1 MLEANQTVYY
11 TSGPYVQEA
20 TFIRYD
26 SSGYSEHESGEHE
39 SNGQVRRDCCI
50 LRTPLGDLKTRKGRV
65 FTVAEAMEQGLL
77 DSGADA
83 RIREAFAV

>member
-20 TFIRYD
+20 TFIRYE
-26 SSGYSEHESGEHE
+26 SSGYSEQGSSDCGQ
-39 SNGQVRRDCCI
+39 QVRCDCCI
-50 LRTPLGDLKTRKGRV
+50 LRTPLGDLKIRKGRV

>member
-20 TFIRYD
+20 TFIGYTTSQQG
-26 SSGYSEHESGEHE
+26 SSDCS
-39 SNGQVRRDCCI
+39 GQVRRDCCI
-50 LRTPLGDLKTRKGRV
+50 LRTPLGDLKIRKGRV

>member
-20 TFIRYD
+20 TFIRYE
-26 SSGYSEHESGEHE
+26 SSGYSEQGSV
-39 SNGQVRRDCCI
+39 NADCCI
-50 LRTPLGDLKTRKGRV
+50 LRTPLGDLKIRKGRV